1 MVWCRQSSSLDGRLD
16 PAQPDV
22 AVGPVGA
29 APELGPGGVTVAD
42 LDPEDLR
49 KRMWWRKAFTNFR
62 TTFAQ
67 EQAPAGGGMAFLA
80 TLPDNGS
87 A

>member
-1 MVWCRQSSSLDGRLD
+1 MWCRQSSSVDGKLD
-16 PAQPDV
+16 PAQPDAV
-22 AVGPVGA
+22 VGPVGA
-29 APELGPGGVTVAD
+29 APELGPGGVAVAD

-49 KRMWWRKAFTNFR
+49 KRMWWKKAFTNFR